1 MLCHIMSNDTLSS
14 HFISLH
20 FQCKCH
26 VMSCHPVSYISSCH
40 VPSTSVHRLFSQL
53 SLELKSFFFQSFN
66 LNRTKSSR
74 LKAMTDLKNFTFI
87 LHSLADYLKKVHTLL
102 SSSNSMTFNDH
113 FYDLFKFSMTL
124 S

>member
-1 MLCHIMSNDTLSS
+1 MSNDTLSS

-20 FQCKCH
+20 FQYKCH
-26 VMSCHPVSYISSCH
+26 VMSCHAVSYISSCH

-74 LKAMTDLKNFTFI
+74 LKAKTDKKDFTFI
-87 LHSLADYLKKVHTLL
+87 LHSLADYWKKVHTLL
-102 SSSNSMTFNDH
+102 SSSNSMTFHDY
-113 FYDLFKFSMTL
+113 FRDFFKFSMT
-124 S
+124 SS

>member
-1 MLCHIMSNDTLSS
+1 M
-14 HFISLH
+14 
-20 FQCKCH
+20 
-26 VMSCHPVSYISSCH
+26 
-40 VPSTSVHRLFSQL
+40 HRLFSQL

-102 SSSNSMTFNDH
+102 SSSNSMTFNDY